1 MNGLPGMVGSGMPET
16 YELYQLL
23 TYVKE
28 VVDKYDRSFIV
39 PTELSDMVNE
49 VNAALDDLKA
59 SDFVEPESP
68 SFDVPDELF
77 TYWDTVATAREKY
90 RAKVEYYFSGNT
102 TELNAAAVSAIVG
115 RWLSEIE
122 IGMARALKF
131 GSRGDGDDG
140 YVFLEFIFS
149 YSSDFVI

>member
-23 TYVKE
+23 SYVKK
-28 VVDKYDRSFIV
+28 VVDKYGRPLIL
-39 PTELSDMVNE
+39 PNELSDMVSE

-59 SDFVEPESP
+59 SGFVEPETL

-77 TYWDTVATAREKY
+77 TYWDMVASAREKY

-102 TELNAAAVSAIVG
+102 TELSAEGISSIVG
-115 RWLSEIE
+115 RWLKEIE
-122 IGMARALKF
+122 VGMTRALKL
-131 GSRGDGDDG
+131 GSVGDGDDG
-140 YVFLEFIFS
+140 CVFFS
-149 YSSDFVI
+149 F